1 MAAKHGRQNL
11 SADRVKQVAQ
21 HEMRQARPW
30 IEWLGRFGYAAKGIV
45 YGVVGVLAAQAAFG
59 AGGATTDTSGALLA
73 ILQQPFGQIL
83 LGVIAVGL
91 AGYVV
96 WRLVQAVADPDQK
109 GSDAQGIV
117 ARVGYALS
125 GLAYA
130 GLALTA
136 VQLILGSSNAGNGQ
150 TQDWTAR
157 LMAQP
162 FGPWLVGIIGT
173 IIVGVGLY
181 QFYQSY
187 TANFREKLR
196 RAEMSA
202 AKETWVTRL
211 GRFGLAA
218 RGVVFVIGGI
228 FLIRAAMQTNPGA
241 ARGLGGALATLAQQ
255 PFGPWLLG
263 VVAAGLIAYG
273 IYMLALARYRRMMA
287 RTNL

>member
-1 MAAKHGRQNL
+1 
-11 SADRVKQVAQ
+11 
-21 HEMRQARPW
+21 
-30 IEWLGRFGYAAKGIV
+30 
-45 YGVVGVLAAQAAFG
+45 
-59 AGGATTDTSGALLA
+59 
-73 ILQQPFGQIL
+73 L

-91 AGYVV
+91 SGYVV
-96 WRLVQAVADPDQK
+96 WRFVQAIADPEHK
-109 GSDAQGIV
+109 GSDAKGIV
-117 ARVGYALS
+117 TRIGYVIS

-136 VQLILGSSNAGNGQ
+136 VQLILGRSNADNNQ

-157 LMAQP
+157 LIAQP
-162 FGPWLVGIIGT
+162 FGPWLVGIVGAV
-173 IIVGVGLY
+173 IVGVGLY

-187 TANFREKLR
+187 TAKFREKLR

-202 AKETWVTRL
+202 AEETWVTRL

-218 RGVVFVIGGI
+218 RGVVFVIIGI
-228 FLIRAAMQTNPGA
+228 FLIRAAMQINPSA

-273 IYMLALARYRRMMA
+273 IYMLALARYRQMMT
-287 RTNL
+287 RTNM